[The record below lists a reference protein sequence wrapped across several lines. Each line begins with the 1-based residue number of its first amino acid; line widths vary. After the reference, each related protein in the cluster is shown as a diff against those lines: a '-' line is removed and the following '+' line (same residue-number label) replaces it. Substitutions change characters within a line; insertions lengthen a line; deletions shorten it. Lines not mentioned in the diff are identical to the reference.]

1 MAHESL
7 PHGPEIDWSR
17 VAVEPLVV
25 QLRGLLTAMEG
36 LEQQAASR
44 LAAIPERNRASAINL
59 LHYVALRRHD
69 LRSLQDGLRA
79 RGLSSLGRCEA
90 NVQATIATVIDVL
103 CRLSGADRPAFGTL
117 HGPGFEAGQTLLA
130 RSGAGL
136 FGDRPV
142 QGDLHIMVTMPTEA
156 ANDGGQLIRALVAR
170 GMDCMRVNCAH
181 DDMAVWEQMIGHL
194 HRATAEMG
202 RNCRVLMDLG
212 GPKVRTGPI
221 VPGPAVIRCRPK
233 RDDLGRVVVPGRF
246 WLSTR
251 GAGVKLP
258 PADAVVPI
266 DAATPSQ
273 FESIRPG
280 DVLTVRDTRGRFRR
294 ISVVD
299 RLPGAIR
306 CETVSTVYFAP
317 GLEVRRAVAH
327 SARET
332 VGRIGSILPRE
343 ARLLLKRGDRLI
355 LGNEHVVGSPAVCD
369 EAGGVLAPDRIG
381 CTLSSVFS
389 DLRVDQRVL
398 LDDGKIGCVVREVH
412 PDEAVLEVVAV
423 PPEGAVLRSDK
434 GINLPDTELRL
445 DALTDKDRDDLAFVA
460 RAADIVGYSF
470 VRRPRDVRKLRAEL
484 ARHGRPDL
492 PIVLKIE
499 NRQAFERLPSL
510 LLAALEGETSGV
522 MIARGDLAVELGWRR
537 LAEVQEEILWMC
549 EAAHLP
555 VIWATQVLEGLAK
568 TGLPSRAEITDAAMS
583 VRAECVMLNKGP
595 HILEAVGVLADILER
610 MRDHQAKKRPLLRRL
625 HLADDALLESE

>member
-1 MAHESL
+1 MDKASL
-7 PHGPEIDWSR
+7 PQGDEIDWSR
-17 VAVEPLVV
+17 LAVEPLLG
-25 QLRGLLTAMEG
+25 QLRELLTAMSG

-44 LAAIPERNRASAINL
+44 LAEIPEHNRASAVNL

-69 LRSLQDGLRA
+69 LRALQDGLRA

-103 CRLSGADRPAFGTL
+103 CRLSGADCPARGGL
-117 HGPGFEAGQTLLA
+117 HGPGFTAGQTLLD
-130 RSGAGL
+130 RSCAGL
-136 FGDRPV
+136 FGERPV
-142 QGDLHIMVTMPTEA
+142 QRDLHIMVTMPTA
-156 ANDGGQLIRALVAR
+156 AADDGGQLIRSLVAR

-181 DDMAVWEQMIGHL
+181 DDAAVWARMIGHL
-194 HRATAEMG
+194 RAALAATG
-202 RNCRVLMDLG
+202 RNCRILMDLG

-221 VPGPAVIRCRPK
+221 VPGAAVIRCHPK

-251 GAGVKLP
+251 GPGTKLP
-258 PADAVVPI
+258 AADAVVPV
-266 DAATPSQ
+266 DPATASLL
-273 FESIRPG
+273 ETVHAG
-280 DVLTVRDTRGRFRR
+280 DELELCDTRGRYRQ
-294 ISVVD
+294 ISVVE
-299 RLPGAIR
+299 RLPGALR
-306 CETVSTVYFAP
+306 CESVSTIYFAP
-317 GLEVRRAVAH
+317 GLELWRAGRH
-327 SARET
+327 SAHET
-332 VGRIGSILPRE
+332 VGRIGEISPRE
-343 ARLLLKRGDRLI
+343 ARLLLRRGDRLV
-355 LGNEHVVGSPAVCD
+355 LGNEHVVGAPAVYD
-369 EAGGVLAPDRIG
+369 ETGCVVTPARIG
-381 CTLSSVFS
+381 CTLSSVFN
-389 DLRVDQRVL
+389 DLRVEQRVL
-398 LDDGKIGCVVREVH
+398 LDDGKIGCVVRELH

-445 DALTDKDRDDLAFVA
+445 DALTDKDREDLAFVS
-460 RAADIVGYSF
+460 READIVGYSF
-470 VRRPRDVRKLRAEL
+470 VRRPRDVRKLREEL
-484 ARHGRPDL
+484 VRHGRPDL

-510 LLAALEGETSGV
+510 LLAALEGQTSGV

-555 VIWATQVLEGLAK
+555 VIWATQVLESLAK

-595 HILEAVGVLADILER
+595 HILEAVGVLTDILER